1 MPEAVGKR
9 DVLSERLL
17 LDLAR
22 AGDSDA
28 ITTIIKQHNQRLY
41 RLARSI
47 LRDDAEAED
56 SLQDAYCSAFANLDA
71 FRGDAQLGTWLG
83 RIVINEALGRVRRR
97 RLTVDLSEINES
109 TAAAAQIIPFPGR
122 EAMVDPETRAAQR
135 EIYVLLER
143 AIDNL
148 PEVFRTVLFARV
160 IEGMSVEEAAELFDI
175 SPETIKTRLHRA
187 RRLLKHELEK
197 NIGAVLSDA
206 FPFAGRRCERLTER
220 VLKKLALS

>member
-1 MPEAVGKR
+1 
-9 DVLSERLL
+9 
-17 LDLAR
+17 
-22 AGDSDA
+22 
-28 ITTIIKQHNQRLY
+28 
-41 RLARSI
+41 
-47 LRDDAEAED
+47 
-56 SLQDAYCSAFANLDA
+56 LQDAYCSAFANLDA

-83 RIVINEALGRVRRR
+83 RIVINEALARLRRR
-97 RLTVDLSEINES
+97 RPTVDLSEINES
-109 TAAAAQIIPFPGR
+109 AEAAQIIPFPGR

-175 SPETIKTRLHRA
+175 PPETIKTRLHRA
-187 RRLLKHELEK
+187 RLLLKHQLEK
-197 NIGAVLSDA
+197 SIGAVLSDA

>member
-1 MPEAVGKR
+1 VPEAVGKR
-9 DVLSERLL
+9 DVLSERVL

-83 RIVINEALGRVRRR
+83 RIVINEALARLRRR
-97 RLTVDLSEINES
+97 RPTVDLSEINES
-109 TAAAAQIIPFPGR
+109 AEAAQIIPFPGR

-175 SPETIKTRLHRA
+175 PPETIKTRLHRA
-187 RRLLKHELEK
+187 RLLLKHQLEK
-197 NIGAVLSDA
+197 SIGAVLSDA